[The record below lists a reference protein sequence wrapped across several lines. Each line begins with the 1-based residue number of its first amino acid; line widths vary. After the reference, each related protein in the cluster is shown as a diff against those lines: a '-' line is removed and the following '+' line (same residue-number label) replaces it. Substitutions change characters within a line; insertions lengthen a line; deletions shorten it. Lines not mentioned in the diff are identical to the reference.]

1 MTQTEFDLAPPAE
14 TPPWRTVRES
24 SIAAY
29 VEGRDFLQ
37 IRERTALRALASYHN
52 RHQQWPT
59 SAEAFQWINPEM
71 LMVSAEFK
79 LGVINFRRAITDLQ
93 DHGIVES
100 NGLRP
105 CRVSRKSK
113 IETWRVIPA
122 GRS

>member
-1 MTQTEFDLAPPAE
+1 MTQTEFDLTPP
-14 TPPWRTVRES
+14 TDPLPWRTVRES
-24 SIAAY
+24 SIAVY
-29 VEGRDFLQ
+29 VEGRDYLHQ
-37 IRERTALRALASYHN
+37 RERTALRALASYHN

-59 SAEAFQWINPEM
+59 SAEAFQWMHPDV
-71 LMVSAEFK
+71 LMTTAEFK
-79 LGVINFRRAITDLQ
+79 LGVLNFRRAIYDLQ
-93 DHGIVES
+93 SAGVVES